1 MCKNKTTLNKKGSE
15 YMKELESYK
24 QILTEAGHTLPE
36 GILNNGEHYLSKLYI
51 ARELIK
57 LEYEV
62 EAYEIMRGMYEI
74 NEIRFDKTL
83 YASYEDYI
91 EEKVKFFVELA
102 KLSYIVTEKPEQSIP
117 YLDEA
122 LIMLDSQESAYPYIS
137 ETAIKNLRRDY
148 INLVG

>member
-1 MCKNKTTLNKKGSE
+1 MKTIE
-15 YMKELESYK
+15 AYK
-24 QILTEAGHTLPE
+24 QILEEQGCKLPE
-36 GILNNGEHYLSKLYI
+36 GVLYNEEHYLSKLYI
-51 ARELIK
+51 ARTLKK
-57 LEYEV
+57 LDYEV

-91 EEKVKFFVELA
+91 EEKVNFFVELA
-102 KLSYIVTEKPEQSIP
+102 KLSYIVTEKPAQSIP

-137 ETAIKNLRRDY
+137 KNEIEKLKRDY
-148 INLVG
+148 MNLVG